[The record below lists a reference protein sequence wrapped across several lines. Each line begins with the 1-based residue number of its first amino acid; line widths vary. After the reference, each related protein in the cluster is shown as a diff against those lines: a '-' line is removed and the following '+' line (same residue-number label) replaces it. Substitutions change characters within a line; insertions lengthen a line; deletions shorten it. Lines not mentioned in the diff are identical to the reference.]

1 MTRLAIYAGTFDPLT
16 FGHLDLVTRC
26 SEIFGSL
33 IVAVSADT
41 MKKTLFSAQE
51 RAAMISDV
59 VERLALKNVTVEIFD
74 GLLINY
80 ARTKKVRV
88 LIRGLRAYSDF
99 EYEFQMALTNRKL
112 APEIETLFMMPKENH
127 SYVSSSTVKEVAG
140 LGGRTAD
147 FVPPPVQRALALK
160 FGQPVRSEPLE
171 WPAGGSPDEDLPE

>member
-1 MTRLAIYAGTFDPLT
+1 MTRLAIYAGTFDPIT
-16 FGHLDLVTRC
+16 FGHLDLVTRS
-26 SEIFGSL
+26 SEIFANL

-41 MKKTLFSAQE
+41 MKKTLFSARE
-51 RAAMISDV
+51 RAGMIRKV
-59 VERLALKNVTVEIFD
+59 VERMALSNVTVEIFD

-80 ARTKKVRV
+80 ARSKSARV

-140 LGGRTAD
+140 MGGLTTD
-147 FVPPPVQRALALK
+147 FVPPTVQRELAAK
-160 FGQPVRSEPLE
+160 FGHPFSEEKP
-171 WPAGGSPDEDLPE
+171 

>member
-16 FGHLDLVTRC
+16 FGHLDLVVRG
-26 SEIFGSL
+26 SELFDRL
-33 IVAVSADT
+33 ILAVSGD
-41 MKKTLFSAQE
+41 SAHKQPMFPAE
-51 RAAMISDV
+51 LRSRMAHDV
-59 VERLALKNVTVEIFD
+59 VSRIGLKNVDIKIFD

-80 ARTKKVRV
+80 AREQGARV

-140 LGGRTAD
+140 LGGD
-147 FVPPPVQRALALK
+147 VEEFVPPEILKALK
-160 FGQPVRSEPLE
+160 SFYANG
-171 WPAGGSPDEDLPE
+171 AGGGA